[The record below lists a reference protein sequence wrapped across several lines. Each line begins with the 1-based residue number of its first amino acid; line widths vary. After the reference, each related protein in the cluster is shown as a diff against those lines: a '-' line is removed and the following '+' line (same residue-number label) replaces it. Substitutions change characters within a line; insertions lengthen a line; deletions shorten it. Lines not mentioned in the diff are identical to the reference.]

1 VTPRRLLVAGAL
13 GSTLVTVGGWGS
25 GALPPGYSGF
35 AAGTPLVLA
44 GVLLLSLAWWR
55 LRSHAALA
63 AAAWA
68 APLLLA
74 PPMFSRDAYAYVG
87 QAALVVRGLDPYAG
101 GPGQLD
107 GPLVEGVDD
116 VWRDTPSRT
125 ARSGWGCLPGRA
137 TSGERLL
144 PALLGMRL
152 LAVLGLLLAAWAL
165 HRLGG
170 QRALWLGVANPLVL
184 LHLVAGAHN
193 EALMLGLMLAGLA
206 VASLPLAA
214 VLVTLGALVKLPAIA
229 ALPFLVVAAPRR
241 VLLAVVPAALT
252 AVAVSSGT
260 GLGWGWLTT
269 LDAGRARLS
278 LFSPTTGLGT
288 LLGLLEPV
296 LLLGLLAG
304 AAVAA
309 GLLWRVRGPL
319 GLGLALLAVA
329 LLLPV
334 VQPWYVLWGVLP
346 LAAAA
351 GPRLAAAVGAGSLV
365 LALLVQPSGRSVVR
379 PPLYGVPT
387 LLAVAAAV
395 VVHRRAVPAGPPRA
409 SRCRRAVGPGYAAR
423 GDGHHRT
430 QPDHLRLLR
439 AVTQRAVAR
448 KRIRLCAG
456 VRDRRAPRAR
466 QRRRP
471 PGGARRPPS

>member
-1 VTPRRLLVAGAL
+1 MTPRRLLVAGTL

-25 GALPPGYSGF
+25 GALPPGRSGF
-35 AAGTPLVLA
+35 TSGTPLVVA
-44 GVLLLSLAWWR
+44 GILLLSFAWWR
-55 LRSHAALA
+55 LRTSSGLAALL
-63 AAAWA
+63 WG

-74 PPMFSRDAYAYVG
+74 PPLFSRDAYAYVG
-87 QAALVVRGLDPYAG
+87 QAQLVVRGLDPYSV
-101 GPGQLD
+101 GPGALD

-116 VWRDTPSRT
+116 VWIDTPSPYGPLWLGL
-125 ARSGWGCLPGRA
+125 ASLVVRA
-137 TSGERLL
+137 SGERLL

-170 QRALWLGVANPLVL
+170 ERALWLGVANPLVL

-193 EALMLGLMLAGLA
+193 EALMLGLMVAGLA
-206 VASLPLAA
+206 VTSLPLAA

-229 ALPFLVVAAPRR
+229 ALPFLVMAAPRR
-241 VLLAVVPAALT
+241 VLLVGVPSAVT
-252 AVAVSSGT
+252 AVGVSYGT

-288 LLGLLEPV
+288 LLGQLEPV
-296 LLLGLLAG
+296 LVLGFLVG

-309 GLLWRVRGPL
+309 VLLWRAPALGPVRA
-319 GLGLALLAVA
+319 LGLALLAVS

-334 VQPWYVLWGVLP
+334 VQPWYVLWGLLP
-346 LAAAA
+346 LAAVA
-351 GPRLAAAVGAGSLV
+351 GPRLAAALGAGCLV
-365 LALLVQPSGRSVVR
+365 LALLVLPSGRNVLR

-395 VVHRRAVPAGPPRA
+395 LVLRRDVSPAPDPRPTSPP
-409 SRCRRAVGPGYAAR
+409 PAR
-423 GDGHHRT
+423 
-430 QPDHLRLLR
+430 P
-439 AVTQRAVAR
+439 A
-448 KRIRLCAG
+448 
-456 VRDRRAPRAR
+456 
-466 QRRRP
+466 
-471 PGGARRPPS
+471 